1 MQLPKDRQMLLKLGA
16 GAAFGLLLLDW
27 VIIEPA
33 ISHWKE
39 QSDRIDTIRQK
50 VVHGR
55 ALKERA
61 QSLRQRWE
69 EMQRTD
75 LPDDQSQAADD
86 AQSAIGRWEADSR
99 IAFTNFAPQWR
110 AFEDQ
115 GYETY
120 EIRAAASGDQA
131 SLARLIYDLETDKMP
146 VRLSE
151 WELTSRDSAGRVLNL
166 SLRFS
171 FVHLTDALKRSG
183 R

>member
-1 MQLPKDRQMLLKLGA
+1 MELPKDRETLLKLGMA
-16 GAAFGLLLLDW
+16 VVCGLALLDY

-33 ISHWKE
+33 LSHWKE
-39 QSDRIDTIRQK
+39 QGERIDTIREK
-50 VVHGR
+50 VVRGR

-61 QSLRQRWE
+61 QSLRQRWD

-110 AFEDQ
+110 QFDDQ

-131 SLARLIYDLETDKMP
+131 SLARLLFDLETDKMP
-146 VRLSE
+146 VRLNE
-151 WELTSRDSAGRVLNL
+151 WELTSRDSAGKMLNL